1 MANPNHR
8 FLPWHLLGLIFVAAV
23 CGYESL
29 RAHELHGH
37 KGPTYEVT
45 APAAPKPNENRLLL
59 NILDDETGKP
69 AAARFSLT
77 ADGREYVPE
86 DLGRHGLRFVSIHQ
100 GKKQQMVACYSRGT
114 GTVEVPLPPDVQ
126 SGQVTAVKG
135 LEHLPIEQ
143 KFTVHDGTATV
154 TLRLQR
160 WSDLRDRGWLPAEEH
175 LHYDRLDAAHDA
187 DWLTLLAGDDLVH
200 AHFLVLKGGNLP
212 GIWARQFAYG
222 AAGEATDGRRLI
234 RPGEELRDSIQ
245 GHVNLLGVNEVI
257 APISTGG
264 IGEPKVVYHYPA
276 FYDVLQ
282 RARSLNGIVGPAHG
296 TALGRSPTG
305 IVDAVLGAVDF
316 FEIANTHL
324 YKIDVWYQL
333 MNCGY
338 IVPPA
343 AGTDLPNF
351 PFREAWQPL
360 LGETRMY
367 VRVGDDL
374 KFESWK
380 RAVCR
385 GEVFVTSGPLIRLQ
399 VNSEGPGSTVNLPV
413 GGSDVH
419 ITVEL
424 ASARPLNALELIKNG
439 NVVKASISKQFDGRI
454 HRWRIDQDLRIDGS
468 CWLAA
473 RGVGAPKL
481 ALEKHTGI
489 VQNATAHTSAIR
501 VLVGDQPIASPN
513 DVENLRETLTQQRAF
528 YQAGGRYELPQHR
541 QRAFELFDAA
551 IAELERGKPH

>member
-1 MANPNHR
+1 M
-8 FLPWHLLGLIFVAAV
+8 
-23 CGYESL
+23 
-29 RAHELHGH
+29 
-37 KGPTYEVT
+37 
-45 APAAPKPNENRLLL
+45 
-59 NILDDETGKP
+59 
-69 AAARFSLT
+69 
-77 ADGREYVPE
+77 
-86 DLGRHGLRFVSIHQ
+86 SIHE
-100 GKKQQMVACYSRGT
+100 GKKQRMVACYSRGT
-114 GTVEVPLPPDVQ
+114 GTVEVPLPAGVQ
-126 SGQVTAVKG
+126 SGLVTAVKG
-135 LEHLPIEQ
+135 FEHLPIERS
-143 KFTVHDGTATV
+143 FAVRSGTATV

-187 DWLTLLAGDDLVH
+187 DWLTLLAGDDLAH

-234 RPGEELRDSIQ
+234 RPGEEYRDGIQ
-245 GHVNLLGVNEVI
+245 GHINLLGVNEVI
-257 APISTGG
+257 PPISTGG
-264 IGEPKVVYHYPA
+264 IGQPKVVFHYPA

-282 RARSLNGIVGPAHG
+282 RARSLDGIVGPAHG

-305 IVDAVLGAVDF
+305 IVDTVLGAVDF

-338 IVPPA
+338 VVPPA

-351 PFREAWQPL
+351 PFRETWQPL

-367 VRVGDDL
+367 VRVGEDRSFD
-374 KFESWK
+374 SWK

-399 VNSEGPGSTVNLPV
+399 VNNGGPGSSVKLPP
-413 GGSDVH
+413 GGGDVH

-424 ASARPLNALELIKNG
+424 AGPRPLNALEAVKNG
-439 NVVKASISKQFDGRI
+439 KVVGTRVSKQFDGRT
-454 HRWRIDQDLRIDGS
+454 HRWRIDQDLRIDRS

-473 RGVGAPKL
+473 RGVGAPKR
-481 ALEKHTGI
+481 ALEEHTGI

-501 VLVGDQPIASPN
+501 VLVGDQPITSRAEAES
-513 DVENLRETLTQQRAF
+513 LRETLKQQRAF
-528 YQAGGRYELPQHR
+528 YQASGQYELPEHR
-541 QRAFELFDAA
+541 HRVLDLFDAA
-551 IAELERGKPH
+551 IAELDGGKPR